1 MVFLRYRWMGHDY
14 WGYWCNDCTLYFYKR
29 IHFIINYEIC
39 KTKYPT
45 AHHICRHFRD
55 TYCLLF
61 ILRQHTIP
69 DSERN
74 NIIWLHRTTRDYYFF
89 CTYIARA
96 ISIFSVIRR
105 FCVIVMVLILSQK
118 PDEGKQKL
126 KLVHAKRK
134 IYNERIE
141 FTMPVPQNYKNQEE
155 FQQNHSF

>member
-69 DSERN
+69 DSKETTLFGCTEPLAA
-74 NIIWLHRTTRDYYFF
+74 II
-89 CTYIARA
+89 
-96 ISIFSVIRR
+96 SS
-105 FCVIVMVLILSQK
+105 VLILHVPFQSFQLLGAFLCHCNGAHLK
-118 PDEGKQKL
+118 PKAG
-126 KLVHAKRK
+126 
-134 IYNERIE
+134 
-141 FTMPVPQNYKNQEE
+141 
-155 FQQNHSF
+155 